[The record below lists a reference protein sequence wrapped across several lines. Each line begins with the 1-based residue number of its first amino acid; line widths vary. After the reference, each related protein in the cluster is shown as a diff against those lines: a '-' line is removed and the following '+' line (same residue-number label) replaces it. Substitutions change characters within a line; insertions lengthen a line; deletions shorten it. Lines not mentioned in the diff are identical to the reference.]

1 MKKVLACAVVA
12 VGLFPFTVQA
22 GERVLD
28 GGLGAAAG
36 GAAFGWPGVVAGGLV
51 GYVKGP
57 DIAHTLGLKGHRRH
71 YRRHAR
77 R

>member
-12 VGLFPFTVQA
+12 LGLFPFTVQA

-36 GAAFGWPGVVAGGLV
+36 GVAFGWPGAAAGAVV

-57 DIAHTLGLKGHRRH
+57 DIARAMGLKGHRRH
-71 YRRHAR
+71 HRRHAR